1 VKSLSRTVLR
11 CRVRLPES
19 LRILKTA
26 EIREK
31 FRAQGQ
37 AAVSGTPE
45 QLASLLQSESARYSK
60 IVKAAGIRA
69 E

>member
-1 VKSLSRTVLR
+1 
-11 CRVRLPES
+11 